1 MMLRSFGSLPLK
13 KHGLFPGLDMR
24 GNHEKSYFWKEKHL
38 RKNQKFTQLYF
49 NEADP
54 LMKIMTQSTTRSRRG
69 GAHE

>member
-1 MMLRSFGSLPLK
+1 M
-13 KHGLFPGLDMR
+13 
-24 GNHEKSYFWKEKHL
+24 

-54 LMKIMTQSTTRSRRG
+54 LMEIMTHNTTRSERG